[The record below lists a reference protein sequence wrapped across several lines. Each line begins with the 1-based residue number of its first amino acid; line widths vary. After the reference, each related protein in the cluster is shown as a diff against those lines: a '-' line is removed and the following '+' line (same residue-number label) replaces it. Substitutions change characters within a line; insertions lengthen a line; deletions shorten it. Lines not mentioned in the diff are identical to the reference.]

1 MELNLWTQSLLA
13 AMTALWTKVANFIP
27 NLFGALV
34 VVLLGFVVAKLLDA
48 LLSKLLAKLGLD
60 RLVGG
65 TGLTKIIG
73 RAGVKVPVSTLIG
86 KVVYWFVLLFVLLIF
101 LVSAAESLGL
111 QRVSATLDMLALY
124 LPKVFGAALVLL
136 VGVLLAQLVNGLVRG
151 AAEGV
156 GIDYSAGLG
165 RIAQGLVIII
175 SISVAISQLEVKT
188 DLLNHV
194 IVIALI
200 TVGLTV
206 ALALGLGSREIAGQ
220 IIAGIYVREL
230 FQVGQQVQIG
240 DTEGQIEEIGTVKT
254 TLLTDEGELVSF
266 SNRILL
272 EQRVSSR

>member
-73 RAGVKVPVSTLIG
+73 RAGVKVPISTLIG
-86 KVVYWFVLLFVLLIF
+86 KIVYWFVLLIF

-230 FQVGQQVQIG
+230 FQVGQQVRVG

-266 SNRILL
+266 SNSILL

>member
-34 VVLLGFVVAKLLDA
+34 VVLLGFAVAKLLDA

-65 TGLTKIIG
+65 TGLTKIMG
-73 RAGVKVPVSTLIG
+73 RAGVKVPISTLIG
-86 KVVYWFVLLFVLLIF
+86 KIVYWFVLLIF

-151 AAEGV
+151 AAESVGV
-156 GIDYSAGLG
+156 DYSAGLG

-200 TVGLTV
+200 TVGLAV

-230 FQVGQQVQIG
+230 YQVGQQVQIG